1 MKLNVSCPE
10 CGKVFRNL
18 KPELAGKKARCSCGK
33 LVRLGAKKTSASES
47 AAAFDESED
56 NTLSSDQG
64 LPTVASERSLS
75 AEKKQKRRKKRR
87 GRAIEIPITV
97 SVSSPGTEKPLF
109 QDTYG
114 DLDNILAGAGDS
126 APLKIPQPQ
135 VTPAAAKR
143 KTTSPESR
151 SEISSPIG
159 VIAGLLSATLAIWF
173 GTLIAISKF
182 APIDWPLIR
191 SLSNSLQSLFHVSF
205 GEAEVTTTFNA
216 VFLLLGWTLW
226 LSAFALIILG
236 IGQFLNTS
244 IQLLIKEPLLK
255 RIDGLTGVCAITIL
269 LLIVTLIFTQI
280 TFSNVEYQR
289 LESYNLPFATEEE
302 KLANVIQL
310 QAAEGE
316 RSNSFT
322 NGLLIGAAFPFLI
335 FAFTMVRLFTKA
347 PSTHTE

>member
-1 MKLNVSCPE
+1 MKLTVSCPE

-33 LVRLGAKKTSASES
+33 LVRLGVKKPSTSGSV
-47 AAAFDESED
+47 AAFDESRD
-56 NTLSSDQG
+56 NALSTDQG
-64 LPTVASERSLS
+64 LPTVAPERSLLG
-75 AEKKQKRRKKRR
+75 EKKQKRRKKQRA
-87 GRAIEIPITV
+87 RAIEIPITV

-126 APLKIPQPQ
+126 APLKIPRPQ
-135 VTPAAAKR
+135 ETPVAAKTE
-143 KTTSPESR
+143 TTSPESR
-151 SEISSPIG
+151 SETSSSIG
-159 VIAGLLSATLAIWF
+159 VIASLLSAALAIWF
-173 GTLIAISKF
+173 GTLVAISKF

-191 SLSNSLQSLFHVSF
+191 NLSNSLQSLFHVSF

-216 VFLLLGWTLW
+216 VFLLLGWTIL
-226 LSAFALIILG
+226 LSAFSLIILG
-236 IGQFLNTS
+236 IGQFLNTFF
-244 IQLLIKEPLLK
+244 QLLVKKPLLK
-255 RIDGLTGVCAITIL
+255 RIDGLTGICAITIL
-269 LLIVTLIFTQI
+269 LLMVTLIFTQI

-289 LESYNLPFATEEE
+289 LESYNLPFATAEE

-322 NGLLIGAAFPFLI
+322 NGLLAGAAFPFVI

-347 PSTHTE
+347 PSTHAE